1 MGFEHL
7 AWLFTNDHRNRGIC
21 RLDFDE
27 AALLYR
33 MVTLTDGPILE
44 IGRRFAGS
52 TVLLAEASGGESGTR
67 RLVSIDNNPA
77 HDAYAERYLSK
88 AGIRERVDLR
98 IADSRVPLDPS
109 ERFGLIFIDGDHSY
123 EGVLADT
130 VAHWSSLD
138 PMGDAPAIVVYH
150 DALPNSG
157 LDHDP
162 TKLAHAPGV
171 LRLCEEL
178 MSSGAAMKH
187 AHAASMLAMEKRS
200 ELPEGF
206 GALSAR

>member
-7 AWLFTNDHRNRGIC
+7 SWLFTNDHRNRGII

-27 AALLYR
+27 AALYR
-33 MVTLTDGPILE
+33 MVSLTQGPILE

-52 TVLLAEASGGESGTR
+52 TVLLAEASGGAAGTR
-67 RLVSIDNNPA
+67 PIVSIDIDPA
-77 HDAYAERYLSK
+77 HDYYAQEYLNTR
-88 AGIRERVDLR
+88 GVRERVDLR
-98 IADSRVPLDPS
+98 VADSRVPLGDE

-130 VAHWSSLD
+130 AAHWGSLERI
-138 PMGDAPAIVVYH
+138 GSAPAIAVYH

-157 LDHDP
+157 LDHDSS
-162 TKLAHAPGV
+162 KLAHAPGV

-178 MSSGAAMKH
+178 LACGAALKH
-187 AHAASMLAMEKRS
+187 EAVASMLAMEKRS
-200 ELPEGF
+200 QLPGGF
-206 GALSAR
+206 GARGG

>member
-7 AWLFTNDHRNRGIC
+7 SWLFTNDHRNRGII
-21 RLDFDE
+21 RMDFDE

-33 MVTLTDGPILE
+33 MVAQTEGPILE

-52 TVLLAEASGGESGTR
+52 TVLLAEASGGAAGTR
-67 RLVSIDNNPA
+67 PIVSIDIEPA
-77 HDAYAERYLSK
+77 HHSYANEYLVK
-88 AGIRERVDLR
+88 DGVRERVDLR
-98 IADSRVPLDPS
+98 IADSRAPLSDS
-109 ERFGLIFIDGDHSY
+109 DRFGLIFIDGDHSY

-130 VAHWSSLD
+130 LAHWKNLD
-138 PMGDAPAIVVYH
+138 RVGAAPAIAVYH

-162 TKLAHAPGV
+162 AKLAHAPGV

-178 MSSGAAMKH
+178 LACGAAVKH
-187 AHAASMLAMEKRS
+187 EEAASMLAMEKRS
-200 ELPEGF
+200 GLPAGF
-206 GALSAR
+206 GKAVEG

>member
-7 AWLFTNDHRNRGIC
+7 SWLFTNDHRNRGII

-33 MVTLTDGPILE
+33 MVKLTEGPILE

-52 TVLLAEASGGESGTR
+52 TVLLAEASGGTTGTR
-67 RLVSIDNNPA
+67 RIVSIDIEPA
-77 HDAYAERYLSK
+77 HHAHSEKYLSK
-88 AGIRERVDLR
+88 DGVRERVDLR
-98 IADSRVPLDPS
+98 VADSRVALPEQ

-138 PMGDAPAIVVYH
+138 RVGAAPAIAVYH

-162 TKLAHAPGV
+162 SKLAHAPGV
-171 LRLCEEL
+171 LQLCEEL
-178 MSSGAAMKH
+178 LASGAAVRREE
-187 AHAASMLAMEKRS
+187 AASMLAMEKRS
-200 ELPEGF
+200 ELPVGF
-206 GALSAR
+206 GGGSVE

>member
-1 MGFEHL
+1 M
-7 AWLFTNDHRNRGIC
+7 R
-21 RLDFDE
+21 
-27 AALLYR
+27 
-33 MVTLTDGPILE
+33 
-44 IGRRFAGS
+44 RRFAGS
-52 TVLLAEASGGESGTR
+52 TVLLAEASGGAEGTR
-67 RLVSIDNNPA
+67 PIVSIDIDPA
-77 HDAYAERYLSK
+77 HHVYSEKYLSQE
-88 AGIRERVDLR
+88 GVRERVDLR
-98 IADSRVPLDPS
+98 VADSRVRLGDH

-138 PMGDAPAIVVYH
+138 RIGGAPAIAVYH

-178 MSSGAAMKH
+178 LASGAAVRREE
-187 AHAASMLAMEKRS
+187 AASMLATEKRS
-200 ELPEGF
+200 ELPDGF
-206 GALSAR
+206 GGESAD